1 MSGNHHAVDVSRKD
15 RAQAADSADRIY
27 VASQW
32 ALMRMR
38 FQRHKLG
45 QIGLVVL
52 CILYAVAIFSPFLM
66 LRPVGERSEYV
77 LMAPTRLH
85 FRDAEGRFH
94 VRPFVY
100 GVSSEI
106 DLEVFERKF
115 VQDTTET
122 YKLRFF
128 APSEEY
134 ELWGIFTLSRR
145 FIGVEDGG
153 VFYPLG
159 TDSLGR
165 CMYSRIVSGSAI
177 SLSIGLTGVLVSF
190 VLGCIFGGISG
201 YRGGLADLI
210 IQRIIEFMNGIPT
223 IPLWM
228 ALSAAIPST
237 WPPLRVYWAITIILA
252 LAGWTGLARTIRGK
266 LLQLREEDY
275 VLAAQIAGA
284 SDGRIIA
291 RHMLPS
297 FMSYLIVHITLAI
310 PGMIL
315 GETSLSF
322 LGLGLRPPTVSW
334 GVLAQQAQNIRS
346 VAENPWL
353 MWPVAMVIITVF
365 AFNFLGDA
373 LRDAADPYSV
383 RK

>member
-1 MSGNHHAVDVSRKD
+1 
-15 RAQAADSADRIY
+15 
-27 VASQW
+27 
-32 ALMRMR
+32 
-38 FQRHKLG
+38 
-45 QIGLVVL
+45 
-52 CILYAVAIFSPFLM
+52 VAIFSPFLM
-66 LRPVGERSEYV
+66 LRPVDERSEYV
-77 LMAPTRLH
+77 LMSPTSVR
-85 FRDAEGRFH
+85 FVDADGRFH
-94 VRPFVY
+94 LRPFVY
-100 GVSSEI
+100 GVRSQI
-106 DLEVFERKF
+106 NLENFERTY
-115 VQDTTET
+115 VPDTSRI
-122 YKLRFF
+122 YPLQLL

-134 ELWGIFTLSRR
+134 KLWGVIRMNRR
-145 FIGVEDGG
+145 LLGVEEGG
-153 VFYPLG
+153 VFYPMG

-165 CMYSRIVSGSAI
+165 CMYSRIVSGSSI

-190 VLGCIFGGISG
+190 ILGCIFGGISG
-201 YRGGLADLI
+201 YRGGFVDLVV
-210 IQRIIEFMNGIPT
+210 QRIIEFMNGIPT

-237 WPPLRVYWAITIILA
+237 WPSLRVYWAITIILA

-284 SDGRIIA
+284 SDWRIIR

-334 GVLAQQAQNIRS
+334 GVLTQQAQNIRTVS
-346 VAENPWL
+346 ENPWL

-365 AFNFLGDA
+365 AFNFVGDA